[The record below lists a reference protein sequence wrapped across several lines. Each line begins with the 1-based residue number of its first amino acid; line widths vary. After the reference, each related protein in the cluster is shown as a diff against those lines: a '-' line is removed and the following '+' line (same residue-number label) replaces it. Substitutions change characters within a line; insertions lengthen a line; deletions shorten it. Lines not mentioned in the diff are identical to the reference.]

1 MSDTSNKPL
10 RFSQVFS
17 WGGVVVALLGTLAL
31 ISGDSRS
38 GLLLLVAGVVAWF
51 FAKRRTR
58 RSEAAEA
65 EA

>member
-1 MSDTSNKPL
+1 MSEVSNKPL

-17 WGGVVVALLGTLAL
+17 WGGVVVAILGTLAL

-38 GLLLLVAGVVAWF
+38 GLLLIVAGVVAWF
-51 FAKRRTR
+51 FAKRRSRQAT
-58 RSEAAEA
+58 AAEV